1 MLAGFH
7 VEGGDKNEEYIIVL
21 EKNLY
26 GTKQAAANWF
36 EMLRDNL
43 CKQGFKQS
51 HIDQCLFLKNDMI
64 IVTYVDDCLIF
75 SDSKVKI
82 DNLLKELKKI
92 FNLTDEGE
100 DVKAYLGIKVDKT
113 PDGTITM
120 TQPVLIQRILS
131 ALDLTGDNVRMHD
144 ILQPT
149 QYCSKMKRAHNGHRH
164 GTIGA

>member
-1 MLAGFH
+1 MAGWSSRQIDYVLAFSQAPIDTTVYCHLPAGFH
-7 VEGGDKNEEYIIVL
+7 VEGGDKNEEYVIVL

-36 EMLRDNL
+36 EMLRENL
-43 CKQGFKQS
+43 CKQCFKQS
-51 HIDQCLFLKNDMI
+51 SINPCLFLKNDMI

-82 DNLLKELKKI
+82 DNLLNELKKV

-100 DVKAYLGIKVDKT
+100 DAKAYLGLKVDKT

-120 TQPVLIQRILS
+120 TQPALIQRILS
-131 ALDLTGDNVRMHD
+131 ALDLIRDN
-144 ILQPT
+144 
-149 QYCSKMKRAHNGHRH
+149 A
-164 GTIGA
+164 